1 MLTNGSVHA
10 RRTPS
15 QVITALLGGFLLEL
29 SFFLMRRLGNL
40 ELYVVE
46 FITAALAAGIVYFIC
61 VYLFEH
67 ARDSRAGL
75 WLILAAAVLFRVTL
89 LSLAP
94 TLSEDLYR
102 YRWDGRIQLAGWNP
116 YALRPD
122 DPRLRS
128 LHKPRESHF
137 PGSDIPSIYPPL
149 AELSF
154 RAAARL
160 LPSPRAFKLPIAA
173 ADLAVLFLLA
183 AWLRRTGGR
192 NYQLAVYAW
201 NPLVVVEFAGS
212 GHSEALTLA
221 ALVAAYVIIRSRPTL
236 STLGLAAA
244 ALLKSFP
251 VMLFPA
257 WLRRNGWPAS
267 RRSWGDTFAAAAL
280 AAACFWPYRSALG
293 QIHQTMSYYESR
305 WQNNNASLY
314 AILAAF
320 SGSHELAAGIGVGVA
335 VGLALW
341 AAWRKMDPTRAAY
354 LIIGAILMFTP
365 NAYSWYF
372 TWIIPFLC
380 FFPNPAWLL
389 LTILQFLSYEVL
401 INYQAFGQF
410 QFNPKYVFLTYAPF
424 YALLLG
430 EFFSRKTLPP
440 IHR

>member
-1 MLTNGSVHA
+1 MLT
-10 RRTPS
+10 RRNPLA
-15 QVITALLGGFLLEL
+15 QRLPAQALTALLGGLLLEVP
-29 SFFLMRRLGNL
+29 FFVMRRLGNL

-46 FITAALAAGIVYFIC
+46 LIAAALAAGIAYFLSL
-61 VYLFEH
+61 YLLERS
-67 ARDSRAGL
+67 RDCRAGL
-75 WLILAAAVLFRVTL
+75 WLILAAAVLFRITL
-89 LSLAP
+89 LPLAP

-102 YRWDGRIQLAGWNP
+102 YRWDGRVQLAGWNP
-116 YALRPD
+116 YAMRPD
-122 DPRLRS
+122 DPLLHS
-128 LHKPRESHF
+128 LHEPRESHF
-137 PGSDIPSIYPPL
+137 PGSDIPAIYPPL
-149 AELSF
+149 AELTF
-154 RAAARL
+154 RAAARF
-160 LPSPRAFKLPIAA
+160 LPSPRAFKLLIAA

-212 GHSEALTLA
+212 GHSDALALA
-221 ALVAAYVIIRSRPTL
+221 ALVTALVIIRSRPSL

-257 WLRRNGWPAS
+257 WLRQNGWPVS
-267 RRSWGDTFAAAAL
+267 RRAWADAFAAAAL
-280 AAACFWPYRSALG
+280 AAVCFWPYRSALG
-293 QIHQTMSYYESR
+293 QIHQTMSYFESR

-314 AILAAF
+314 ALLVAF
-320 SGSHELAAGIGVGVA
+320 SGSHELAAGMGVGVA

-341 AAWRKMDPTRAAY
+341 AAARKMDPIRAAY

-401 INYQAFGQF
+401 INYQAFGRF
-410 QFNPKYVFLTYAPF
+410 QFNPKYVFLTYVPF
-424 YALLLG
+424 YALLLQ
-430 EFFSRKTLPP
+430 EFFRQKSLRHDP
-440 IHR
+440 